1 MTHRIKGAKNQA
13 EENAIFNKDKKKTRG
28 IHADTRSGLR
38 KLKKG
43 EKVTYSGGGFHI
55 VKM

>member
-1 MTHRIKGAKNQA
+1 MTHRIKGAKNTK
-13 EENAIFNKDKKKTRG
+13 EENAIFNKGRKRG
-28 IHADTRSGLR
+28 IHANTRSGLR

-43 EKVTYSGGGFHI
+43 EKIVYDEAGFHI